1 MISILLHISRMTYS
15 SKELGLLLIGLGFV
29 LWGLNVQRKYEG
41 FQISNS
47 ALAPPDTPATS
58 LPDSENKILSTN
70 FTTKLIDIKTKYQ
83 SIVNIKESADIK
95 ILKFTVDSD
104 IMLKINTLFYDI
116 KDFIDSADKVPYDS
130 ITLATNKDILL
141 QLYNTTQDKVDILY
155 KIYYTI
161 PSIIIGTNV
170 SINANNAINLS
181 IVDEGVIGA
190 SIPMITAE
198 VTSIPSV
205 NNEYTKIINSLESYL
220 KSIQEPLSDDS
231 VNKIQEIIT
240 KLITYA
246 EMILRDF
253 DEKIEILKNNGG
265 SNKANFLIKNK
276 LLFLKQITTTL
287 QTVNDMMEKNKTTNA
302 TAVNTFAIT
311 VKTTLANY
319 NMILSSTERNIDMY
333 NQMTNITSIE
343 DFQSYR
349 NPYNEESQVLKQAH
363 EFRLK
368 KGSYLNDIFSNMRI

>member
-1 MISILLHISRMTYS
+1 
-15 SKELGLLLIGLGFV
+15 
-29 LWGLNVQRKYEG
+29 
-41 FQISNS
+41 
-47 ALAPPDTPATS
+47 
-58 LPDSENKILSTN
+58 
-70 FTTKLIDIKTKYQ
+70 
-83 SIVNIKESADIK
+83 
-95 ILKFTVDSD
+95 
-104 IMLKINTLFYDI
+104 MLKINTLFYDI